1 MCPLARTMFAARAL
15 PEWWTGEAPTIY
27 VAEGE
32 TDYLAGAVHFDG
44 HAATL
49 GIVAGSWTKR
59 YARSLPD
66 GVGVCIRTD
75 PDKGGV
81 PLANAVASTLNPL
94 ARRVT
99 VRPEYDLIQDGRSLE
114 VRLRKATA

>member
-1 MCPLARTMFAARAL
+1 VFERRAL
-15 PEWWTGEAPTIY
+15 PEWWAADAPTLY

-32 TDYLAGAVHFDG
+32 MDYLAGAVHFDG
-44 HAATL
+44 EALTV